1 MKRLINSLQLK
12 KFFYIVKAIKSK
24 IKRWARDYGDICN
37 FYHKELI
44 SLICKE
50 FLQIKKNNNLI
61 EKWEESINRKFTER
75 QSKSP
80 KHLGKK
86 NLTSPIT
93 REMKIKILWKT
104 MFIYPLGKDQS
115 ITQICVG
122 QTGGKQTL
130 TPAGIRFS
138 TTSGLGILV
147 VFHWVTNVHTHVLTW
162 QTYFK

>member
-12 KFFYIVKAIKSK
+12 FLYIVKAIKSK

-61 EKWEESINRKFTER
+61 EKWEESINRTFTER

-80 KHLGKK
+80 KHLGEKTDFTHNKRNENLKYYGKPCLRIHLAK
-86 NLTSPIT
+86 NKAFHKSVLARLGGNRHSPA
-93 REMKIKILWKT
+93 
-104 MFIYPLGKDQS
+104 
-115 ITQICVG
+115 V
-122 QTGGKQTL
+122 
-130 TPAGIRFS
+130 IRFS
-138 TTSGLGILV
+138 TTSGAGVLV
-147 VFHWVTNVHTHVLTW
+147 VPP
-162 QTYFK
+162 